1 MKKDMKKKKGR
12 KNYKAG
18 GLKMVEK
25 DGKKVP
31 FFAADGK
38 GKMMG
43 GGKVMR
49 YAEGDMVDMAGAAA
63 GMAGAG
69 AGMAAGAVP
78 TIKPPEGPMKRRPTA
93 KEREEGFKGTDLP
106 PSERPKKKKNK
117 KKKNMKGGG
126 MMKYGHGGGV
136 KGGKPRGC
144 GVARQGVRNAKMVVM
159 KGS

>member
-1 MKKDMKKKKGR
+1 MKKDMKKKDMKKGR

-49 YAEGDMVDMAGAAA
+49 YAKGDIVDMGDMAGAT
-63 GMAGAG
+63 
-69 AGMAAGAVP
+69 AGAVP
-78 TIKPPEGPMKRRPTA
+78 TIRPPEGPMKRRPTA
-93 KEREEGFKGTDLP
+93 KEREEGFRGMDLP
-106 PSERPKKKKNK
+106 PSERPKKKK